1 MWSIEVKHGLM
12 FPADEPGA
20 IGVLLGIDRD
30 DGERISVVVDPEWLR
45 TLLAAIASG
54 ADMGRLDIPDR
65 VMLPIAGR
73 GWDDDWTAAERDEIG
88 HMRWLFLQAECDW
101 ARLRAAVDVLTGF
114 RQESPGLTP
123 EG

>member
-1 MWSIEVKHGLM
+1 MWSIEVKHGLL

-54 ADMGRLDIPDR
+54 ADMGCLDIPDR

-73 GWDDDWTAAERDEIG
+73 GWDGDWTAAERDEMG
-88 HMRWLFLQAECDW
+88 HMHWLFLQAECDW

-114 RQESPGLTP
+114 RQGNPGLTP